1 MTPPETADVQDPPA
15 AKAASRP
22 TKPPFQLDRF
32 QVEASRALESGN
44 SVIVAAPTGSGKT
57 LVAERAIQLA
67 LAEGKKAFYTAPIK
81 ALSNQKYA
89 DFSALHGPERV
100 GLLTGDNSINPE
112 ASVVVMTTEVLRNM
126 IYADSDDLASLGW
139 VILDEVH
146 YLQDPYRGPVWEEI
160 LIHAPAGV
168 RFVCLSAT
176 VSNVEEI
183 RSWIATLRGPTQAV
197 VETERPVKL
206 ERLLCAGAG
215 DRRRL
220 RFLPVLLN
228 GRLNP
233 EGFRLE
239 TDRRTSRDRRRHR
252 HRRRYWQRPD
262 RLRVIEELSERDML
276 PAIYFIFSRAGCDDA
291 AAALARSSFTL
302 TTAEEKR
309 RIQETVEPFIAP
321 LSADDRAAVGCDA
334 WLAQLRRGTAA
345 HHAGMLPPF
354 KEAVEACFTGG
365 LVKVVFAT
373 ETLSLGINMP
383 ARSVVIEK
391 LTKFT
396 GDAHEPLSPS
406 SFTQFTGRAGRR
418 GIDEKGYALV
428 LWHPRHR
435 FEAIGELVKNKSFPL
450 NSAFRPTY
458 NMTANLLSR
467 FDLPAA
473 RSILAQSLAQYQADQ
488 NDPPPRQRR
497 RRRSLLADEMENLA
511 AVLRKRGHIKG
522 WRLTKGGVLLS
533 GVYHESDLLIT
544 EMLLNGHFDDLN
556 AADMAALLSCVTYE
570 TRGADA
576 PSEPAAFPNES
587 SYFSWLRLCD
597 LYDSLAEAENSHLG
611 QVRTRPPD
619 GGFMDIAYYWADG
632 AALSDGIIED
642 LTPGDFVRNI
652 KLICDL
658 AQQIARVSPESSA
671 ARTCRRTAALLLR
684 GVVASSSL
692 DLASQ

>member
-1 MTPPETADVQDPPA
+1 M
-15 AKAASRP
+15 
-22 TKPPFQLDRF
+22 
-32 QVEASRALESGN
+32 EASQAIESGH

-57 LVAERAIQLA
+57 VVAERAVELA
-67 LAEGKKAFYTAPIK
+67 LLEGKRAFYTAPIK

-89 DFSALHGPERV
+89 DFLAVYGPERV
-100 GLLTGDNSINPE
+100 GLLTGDNSINPG

-126 IYADSDDLASLGW
+126 IYAGSEELASLSW

-146 YLQDPYRGPVWEEI
+146 YLQDPYRGPVWEEV
-160 LIHAPAGV
+160 LIHAPDGV

-183 RSWIATLRGPTQAV
+183 RSWTATLRGPTRAV
-197 VETERPVKL
+197 VETERPVEL

-239 TDRRTSRDRRRHR
+239 TDVRTSRDRRRHR
-252 HRRRYWQRPD
+252 HRRKYWKRPD

-291 AAALARSSFTL
+291 SASLARSSLML
-302 TTAEEKR
+302 TTAEER
-309 RIQETVEPFIAP
+309 QRIEETVKPFTAG
-321 LSADDRAAVGCDA
+321 LSPDDRAAVGYDE
-334 WLAQLRRGTAA
+334 WLGELRRGTAA

-391 LTKFT
+391 LSKYA
-396 GDAHEPLSPS
+396 GDAHEPLSPA

-428 LWHPRHR
+428 LWHPRQR
-435 FEAIGELVKNKSFPL
+435 FEAIGELVRNKSFPL
-450 NSAFRPTY
+450 KSAFRPTY

-467 FDLPAA
+467 FDLSAA
-473 RSILAQSLAQYQADQ
+473 RSILNRSLAQYQADQ
-488 NDPPPRQRR
+488 PHQADRPPRQKRR
-497 RRRSLLADEMENLA
+497 RRRSLLADEMEHLA
-511 AVLRKRGHIKG
+511 AVLRKRGHLKG
-522 WRLTKGGVLLS
+522 WKLQKGGALLS

-544 EMLLNGHFDDLN
+544 EMLLDGHFDDLD
-556 AADMAALLSCVTYE
+556 APSMAALISCVTYE

-576 PSEPAAFPNES
+576 PSEPAAFPSEF
-587 SYFSWLRLCD
+587 SYFSWLRLGD
-597 LYDSLAEAENSHLG
+597 LYDSLAETEKHHLG

-632 AALSDGIIED
+632 LELSDGIIED
-642 LTPGDFVRNI
+642 LTPGDFVRNV

-671 ARTCRRTAALLLR
+671 ARTCRKTAAKMLR